1 MSPRA
6 FVLVGLA
13 LSAPI
18 TIACNDKSGTPSEPP
33 GVTAAAATTES
44 TAAAASDSIEIPTE
58 ADFEDEAEQDI
69 DSSNLEAQLDALE
82 KEIK

>member
-1 MSPRA
+1 MNARTL
-6 FVLVGLA
+6 VLVGLA
-13 LSAPI
+13 LCAPI
-18 TIACNDKSGTPSEPP
+18 TIACNDKDSAQEPP
-33 GVTAAAATTES
+33 GVTAAATSTEIQV
-44 TAAAASDSIEIPTE
+44 ASAGDIPTE

>member
-1 MSPRA
+1 MNARA
-6 FVLVGLA
+6 LVLLGLA

-18 TIACNDKSGTPSEPP
+18 TIACNDESAAPEEPP
-33 GVTAAAATTES
+33 GVTAAAATTEGE
-44 TAAAASDSIEIPTE
+44 AVAASDSVEIPTE